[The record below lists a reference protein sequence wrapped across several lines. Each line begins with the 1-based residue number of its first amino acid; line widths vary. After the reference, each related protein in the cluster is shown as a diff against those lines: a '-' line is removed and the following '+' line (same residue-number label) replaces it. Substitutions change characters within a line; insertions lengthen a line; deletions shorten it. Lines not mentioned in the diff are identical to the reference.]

1 MRRRWW
7 LVLVVLVLVA
17 VVMIGGRSRRT
28 PAAPPVES
36 GPVAVPVEVASAE
49 VGTVVRTVEVSGTVT
64 SARMAEVFPQISGR
78 VARVHVQD
86 GARVGAGQVLV
97 ELDARDQRA
106 ELAQAAAAMAAAEAR
121 LAQLEAGL
129 RPQERQVVFNS
140 FTQAQNQVK
149 AAETQVTVA
158 QASLRVAEDNLR
170 RHEQLLRDGA
180 VAQAQVDQARLQAE
194 HARAQMQA
202 AQTQL
207 EIARTAL
214 DTARQQWTMTEAGAR
229 AEEVRAARAQVS
241 QSRAFTALARQ
252 RVANMVIRAPFAGR
266 VSGINTSVGDF
277 LVSGDFAGRGNHVA
291 LVYDDQ
297 AMEAEV
303 QIGERDLTLI
313 KIGQRATLRL
323 EDAAG
328 QAVAASVRTV
338 APAAD
343 PTSRSARVRL
353 RLRAN
358 ADVARPGTFA
368 RGEIVVEERAGVLL
382 IPKTAIVG
390 GERLT
395 VRVVAN
401 ESVQVRPVTVGTEQG
416 SRIEVRSGIVA
427 GERVVVL
434 GPEDLTSGARV
445 RVVNP

>member
-7 LVLVVLVLVA
+7 LVLVVLVLVG
-17 VVMIGGRSRRT
+17 VVVIGGRSRRT
-28 PAAPPVES
+28 PAAPPVQS
-36 GPVAVPVEVASAE
+36 GPAAVPVEVASVE

-64 SARMAEVFPQISGR
+64 SARMAEVFPKISGR
-78 VARVHVQD
+78 VARVYVED
-86 GARVGAGQVLV
+86 GARVSAGQALI
-97 ELDARDQRA
+97 ELDAVEQRA
-106 ELAQAAAAMAAAEAR
+106 ELAQAEAAAAAAQAR
-121 LAQLEAGL
+121 LTALERGL
-129 RPQERQVVFNS
+129 RPQERQVVFNN

-149 AAETQVTVA
+149 AAETQVVVA

-180 VAQAQVDQARLQAE
+180 VAQAQVDQVRLQAE
-194 HARAQMQA
+194 QARAQAQA

-207 EIARTAL
+207 EIAKTAL
-214 DTARQQWTMTEAGAR
+214 DSARQQWTMTETGTR
-229 AEEVRAARAQVS
+229 AEELQAARAQVA
-241 QSRAFTALARQ
+241 QARALAAFVRQ
-252 RVANMVIRAPFAGR
+252 RVANMVIRAPHAGR
-266 VSGINTSVGDF
+266 VSGVTASVGDF
-277 LVSGDFAGRGNHVA
+277 LRSGDFPGGGSVA

-303 QIGERDLTLI
+303 QIGERDLALI
-313 KIGQRATLRL
+313 NIGQRATLRL

-328 QAVAASVRTV
+328 RAVAASVRTV

-343 PTSRSARVRL
+343 PASRSARVRL

-358 ADVARPGTFA
+358 TGIARPGTFA
-368 RGEIVVEERAGVLL
+368 RGEIIVEERSGVLL
-382 IPKTAIVG
+382 IPRAAIIG
-390 GERLT
+390 GERPT
-395 VRVVAN
+395 VRVVSN
-401 ESVQVRPVTVGTEQG
+401 EIVQVRPVTLGIEQG
-416 SRIEVRSGIVA
+416 ERIEVRTGVVA